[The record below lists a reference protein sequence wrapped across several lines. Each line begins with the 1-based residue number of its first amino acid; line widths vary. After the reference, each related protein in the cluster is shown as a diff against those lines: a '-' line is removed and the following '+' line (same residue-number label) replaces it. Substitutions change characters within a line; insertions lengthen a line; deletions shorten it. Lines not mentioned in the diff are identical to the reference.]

1 MIKKQEEFN
10 FIDIGKKVLAIESDA
25 VKILK
30 DRLDNSFDTACEACF
45 ECTGK
50 IIVMGI
56 GKSGHIADKL
66 AATLQALGLLHSL
79 FIPVKRAME
88 T

>member
-10 FIDIGKKVLAIESDA
+10 FIDIGKKVLAIEADA

-30 DRLDNSFDTACEACF
+30 DRLDNSFAVACEACF

-66 AATLQALGLLHSL
+66 AATLASTGTPSFFVHPGLRLL
-79 FIPVKRAME
+79 R
-88 T
+88 

>member
-1 MIKKQEEFN
+1 MQFKLALHIYISNLHSNLHF
-10 FIDIGKKVLAIESDA
+10 DIACQLC
-25 VKILK
+25 
-30 DRLDNSFDTACEACF
+30 LDCS
-45 ECTGK
+45 GK

-66 AATLQALGLLHSL
+66 AATLASTGTPSFFVHPGEASH
-79 FIPVKRAME
+79 E